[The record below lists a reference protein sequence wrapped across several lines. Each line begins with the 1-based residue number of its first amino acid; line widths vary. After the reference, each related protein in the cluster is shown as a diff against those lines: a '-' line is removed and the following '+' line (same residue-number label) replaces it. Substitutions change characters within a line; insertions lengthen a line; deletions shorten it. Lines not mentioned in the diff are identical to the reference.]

1 MDRGAWPAIV
11 HEISESET
19 TERLTLTHAHT
30 HTHTH
35 THIHTSWR
43 ILQPLCCPR
52 SETVHK
58 ASPDLAPMI
67 WLPYEN
73 CK

>member
-35 THIHTSWR
+35 THTPHGGSCN
-43 ILQPLCCPR
+43 LFVAPEVKLCTKPAL
-52 SETVHK
+52 T
-58 ASPDLAPMI
+58 
-67 WLPYEN
+67 
-73 CK
+73 